1 MSGAKRKGSPLWAAR
16 VSLPEANHRLEEL
29 RREYSRP
36 NGRIAA
42 RTDVVLALLID
53 GLPLM
58 DAELRGRARAL
69 ALNGEPLAE
78 TWRRVVKAGLDALE
92 RT

>member
-1 MSGAKRKGSPLWAAR
+1 MSSASRKGSPIWAAR
-16 VSLPEANHRLEEL
+16 ISSPEANQRFEEL
-29 RREYSRP
+29 RREYRRP
-36 NGRIAA
+36 NGKVAA
-42 RTDVVLALLID
+42 KTDVVLALILD

-58 DAELRGRARAL
+58 DTELRGRARAL

>member
-1 MSGAKRKGSPLWAAR
+1 VSATLRKGSPIWAAR
-16 VSLPEANHRLEEL
+16 ISSPEANQRFEEL
-29 RREYSRP
+29 RREYRRP

-42 RTDVVLALLID
+42 KTDVVLALILD

-58 DAELRGRARAL
+58 DAELRRRAKAL
-69 ALNGEPLAE
+69 ALQGETLAE

-92 RT
+92 RP